1 MFYRVNM
8 ADLSVTKDEGEAYQ
22 GLGGRALSSRI
33 IDTEVDPNS
42 HPLGN
47 GNKLV
52 FVTGLLSGTGAPN
65 AGRMSLG
72 AKSPL
77 TGTIKESNVGG
88 TMGHKL
94 GRLGVR
100 GIIVEGLPK
109 KEASYVLRISKDGL
123 LIEEM
128 QELKG
133 LNIYDTVA
141 ALQGKFGPKVGI
153 GCIGIAGEQR
163 MAAACVGFTDM
174 EGAPTRQAGRGGLG
188 AVMGSKGI
196 KAIVADDS
204 GTQNVT
210 FVNEAAFRA
219 GSKKLANALLT
230 HPVTSQALPA
240 YGTDVL
246 VNILSEAGGLPTRNF
261 SSGRFEGAN
270 NIGGETM
277 AATIKE
283 RGGKTGHGCSP
294 GCVIRC
300 SQIYNDKKGN
310 TLTGGFEYESCWS
323 FGAHLGVDN
332 LDDIALMNRLCD
344 DYGVDTID
352 VGVALGVAMES
363 GYIKFGDSQAAINL
377 IHEIGKASP
386 IGRIIGAGADI
397 TGKIFGVR
405 RVPTVKGQAIP
416 AYDPRA
422 VKGVGVTYATTT
434 MGADHTAGYSVT
446 ANILG
451 VGGKVDPL
459 KPEGQVDLSRNL
471 QIATAFID
479 STGLCLFVA
488 FAILDIPE
496 GLEGIVEMCNARF
509 GWDKTVNDYIEMG
522 KQVLRDERAF
532 NKSAG
537 IGDGADNLPE
547 FFRKETLPPHNVVF
561 DVTKEELDTVYN
573 F

>member
-1 MFYRVNM
+1 MFYRVDM
-8 ADLSVTKDEGEAYQ
+8 ANLAVTKDEGVKYQ

-33 IDTEVDPNS
+33 VAEEVTANA
-42 HPLGN
+42 HPLGEN
-47 GNKLV
+47 NKLV

-77 TGTIKESNVGG
+77 TGTVKESNVGG
-88 TMGHKL
+88 AMGTKL
-94 GRLGVR
+94 GRLGIR
-100 GIIVEGLPK
+100 GIIVEGLPQK
-109 KEASYVLRISKDGL
+109 DTAYILRVSTEGL
-123 LIEEM
+123 FVEEM
-128 QELKG
+128 PALQG

-141 ALQGKFGPKVGI
+141 KLQEVFGTKVAI
-153 GCIGIAGEQR
+153 GCIGTAGENK
-163 MAAACVGFTDM
+163 MVSACVGFTDM

-188 AVMGSKGI
+188 AVMGSKKI

-204 GTQNVT
+204 GTKMVS
-210 FVNEAAFRA
+210 FADEAAFRA
-219 GSKKLANALLT
+219 GAKKLANALLT

-261 SSGRFEGAN
+261 STGRFEGAN
-270 NIGGETM
+270 DIGGETL
-277 AATIKE
+277 AAVIKE
-283 RGGKTGHGCSP
+283 RGGKTGHSCSP
-294 GCVIRC
+294 GCIIRC
-300 SQIYNDKKGN
+300 SQIYKDKKGEV
-310 TLTGGFEYESCWS
+310 LTGGFEYESCWS
-323 FGAHLGVDN
+323 LGAHLGINN

-344 DYGVDTID
+344 DYGVDSIEMGVTI
-352 VGVALGVAMES
+352 GVAMEA
-363 GYIKFGDSQAAINL
+363 GVAKFGDSQAAINL
-377 IHEIGKASP
+377 LHEMGKATP
-386 IGRIIGAGADI
+386 LGRILGAGAEV
-397 TGKIFGVR
+397 TGKVFGVR

-488 FAILDIPE
+488 FAILDIAE

-509 GWDKTVNDYIEMG
+509 GWNKTIEDYLEMG
-522 KQVLRDERAF
+522 KQVLRDERGF

-537 IGDGADNLPE
+537 IGDGADELPE
-547 FFRKETLPPHNVVF
+547 FFRTEPLSPHDVIF
-561 DVTKEELDTVYN
+561 DIPKEELDKVYN

>member
-1 MFYRVNM
+1 MFYRINM
-8 ADLSVTKDEGEAYQ
+8 GDLSVKSESGDRYQ

-33 IDTEVDPNS
+33 VEMEVDPS
-42 HPLGN
+42 AHPLGEK
-47 GNKLV
+47 NKLV
-52 FVTGLLSGTGAPN
+52 FATSLLAGTGAPN
-65 AGRMSLG
+65 GGRMSLG

-77 TGTIKESNVGG
+77 TEGIKESNVGG
-88 TMGHKL
+88 AMGMKM
-94 GRLGVR
+94 GRMGIR

-109 KEASYVLRISKDGL
+109 EAGTYVIKVSDKGVALENIP
-123 LIEEM
+123 
-128 QELKG
+128 ELKG
-133 LNIYDTVA
+133 LDIYATVA
-141 ALQGKFGPKVGI
+141 KLHEKFGEKVAI
-153 GCIGIAGEQR
+153 GCIGTAGESK

-204 GTQNVT
+204 GVNTIT
-210 FVNEAAFRA
+210 FADEAAYRVGA
-219 GSKKLANALLT
+219 KKLANALLT

-240 YGTDVL
+240 YGTGVL

-261 SSGRFEGAN
+261 STGRFEGAN
-270 NIGGETM
+270 DIGGETM
-277 AATIKE
+277 AAVIKE

-294 GCVIRC
+294 GCMIRC
-300 SQIYNDKKGN
+300 SQIYKDKKGAV
-310 TLTGGFEYESCWS
+310 LTGGFEYESIWS
-323 FGAHLGVDN
+323 MGANLGVND
-332 LDDIALMNRLCD
+332 LDDIAMMNRLCD

-352 VGVALGVAMES
+352 TGVAIGVAMEA
-363 GYIKFGDSQAAINL
+363 GVLKFGDSKGAIDL

-386 IGRIIGAGADI
+386 MGRILGAGAAI
-397 TGKIFGVR
+397 TGKVFGMR
-405 RVPTVKGQAIP
+405 RVPVVKGQAIP

-422 VKGVGVTYATTT
+422 VKGQGVTYATTP
-434 MGADHTAGYSVT
+434 MGADHTAGYAVT

-459 KPEGQVDLSRNL
+459 SPDGQVDLSRNL
-471 QIATAFID
+471 QIATALVD

-488 FAILDIPE
+488 FAILDIAE

-509 GWDKTVNDYIEMG
+509 GWNKTVDDYLEMG
-522 KQVLRDERAF
+522 KQVLRDERSF

-537 IGDGADNLPE
+537 FGEGTDDLPE
-547 FFRKETLPPHNVVF
+547 FFRTEKLPPHNTVF
-561 DVTKEELDTVYN
+561 DVPKEELNTVFN